1 MKKDII
7 LVTKQGQCIRFDE
20 NDVRPT
26 GRTSMGVIGMNLSYD
41 DEVIGMQLDTQ
52 GKYLMLVSEY
62 GMGKCTEIDEFAKQ
76 YRGGKGVKCYKI
88 TGKTGDVVS
97 VKAVNEDNE
106 VMLITTEGIIIQ
118 LNVSEVSIL
127 GRVTSGVKLMD
138 LDDSD
143 KKIVIASMTKVR
155 DAMPE
160 NLETPEEKT
169 VEESESLE
177 GLSTEFKTDTP
188 NSDSSLGRLLER
200 AEQDKDE

>member
-76 YRGGKGVKCYKI
+76 YRGGKGAKCLRWR
-88 TGKTGDVVS
+88 S
-97 VKAVNEDNE
+97 HQAW
-106 VMLITTEGIIIQ
+106 
-118 LNVSEVSIL
+118 
-127 GRVTSGVKLMD
+127 
-138 LDDSD
+138 
-143 KKIVIASMTKVR
+143 
-155 DAMPE
+155 
-160 NLETPEEKT
+160 
-169 VEESESLE
+169 
-177 GLSTEFKTDTP
+177 F
-188 NSDSSLGRLLER
+188 
-200 AEQDKDE
+200 